1 MTAARGP
8 GRPPKK
14 RHWQR
19 TLTTPPDRRPPAPE
33 RDLTTGQIHTREAAI
48 ALARM
53 KGPALAAHSGIKVNA
68 CEGFKPYYKQRGRWT
83 KRRVR
88 EMGEL
93 YGPEISVGVGAAIRA
108 AGWGHAFGSWLCA
121 MAAETGD
128 AGVAN
133 LAMSILAKASTED
146 RRAHELAALEARLR
160 KDATPAPDLG
170 SALEAEG
177 TNTTQ

>member
-1 MTAARGP
+1 MATDRGP

-33 RDLTTGQIHTREAAI
+33 RDDEGHVRTREAAA

-53 KGPALAAHSGIKVNA
+53 KGPALKAHIGIKVDA
-68 CEGFKPYYKQRGRWT
+68 CEGFEPYNRQRIRWT
-83 KRRVR
+83 KHRMR
-88 EMGEL
+88 ELAEL
-93 YGPEISVGVGAAIRA
+93 YGPDVSAGVGACVRA
-108 AGWGHAFGSWLCA
+108 AGWGHAFGNWVA
-121 MAAETGD
+121 AKAAETGD
-128 AGVAN
+128 PGCAN
-133 LAMSILAKASTED
+133 LAMSILGKASAED

-160 KDATPAPDLG
+160 GANKPATDLG

-177 TNTTQ
+177 EEQ